1 MIAVRVRL
9 LHVTTI
15 HTGLQCLAAVLE
27 RPQYLAL
34 TAVRGR
40 LWYLTTILVRMGSQC
55 LTNFT
60 RS

>member
-1 MIAVRVRL
+1 MIAVHVRL
-9 LHVTTI
+9 LHLTTI
-15 HTGLQCLAAVLE
+15 CTGLQCFAVVLE

-40 LWYLTTILVRMGSQC
+40 LWYLTTMLSRILTQYLANC
-55 LTNFT
+55 T